1 MLKYVLKKFKAMSL
15 FYVLNGIVQI
25 LAASLSVVYL
35 QKLIDKL
42 PQANRYNELITIII
56 VYGVLLLVDCLLSYL
71 DEYPTRMLSNG
82 IYHELK
88 ILALKKISKIDY
100 VSYQG
105 IGTGSLVQ
113 LIEAGSKAGKNI
125 LFDFYMNLFR
135 NILPGIIISLILIG
149 TYNLEIMAV
158 IFIGYVVI
166 FLISNILMK
175 HLYKIKDKIL
185 TSEEWLSRHFIRGFM
200 EVVVFRLNKRFY
212 KEICKIE
219 ETSNSVVKSKTKI
232 RMIHELFF
240 TLFALIII
248 VIKLIILF
256 IGVAQVIKGETSVG
270 TLIALM
276 AFVDRVYSPIAILN
290 VIFIDYKLDK
300 ITFKRLENFM
310 NLPDDVN
317 LIEGNPVHIEKGNI
331 EFKNVSFEYDHAPIL
346 KNLSFCIQG
355 NSSTAFVGSSG
366 AGKSTI
372 IKIILG
378 LLKPT
383 HGEISVDDSNL
394 SKVLLD
400 DYYDDV
406 AYVSQDAPIFDGTL
420 RENIVF
426 DEDVSDDHI
435 YDILEQVQLKE
446 FVMRLPDKLYTEVGE
461 KGVKLS
467 GGEKQRLAFARV
479 FFQKSKIVILDEA
492 TSALD
497 SINENLITN
506 NMLKNCKDKTIIVIA
521 HRLHTI
527 KNVDNIL
534 VIDDG
539 KLAESGSFETL
550 LVKDG
555 LFKKLWDFQVKNNE
569 LEPVNK

>member
-42 PQANRYNELITIII
+42 PEANSYNELITIIV

-113 LIEAGSKAGKNI
+113 LIEAGAKAGKNI
-125 LFDFYMNLFR
+125 LFDFYMNLFK
-135 NILPGIIISLILIG
+135 NILPGIVISLILIG

-158 IFIGYVVI
+158 IFIGYVIVL
-166 FLISNILMK
+166 LISNILMK
-175 HLYKIKDKIL
+175 YLYKIKDKIL

-200 EVVVFRLNKRFY
+200 EVVVFRLNKRY
-212 KEICKIE
+212 EKEIKKIE
-219 ETSNSVVKSKTKI
+219 QTSNSVVKSKTKI

-248 VIKLIILF
+248 LIKLIILF
-256 IGVAQVIKGETSVG
+256 LGVAQVMNGKTSVG
-270 TLIALM
+270 ALIALM
-276 AFVDRVYSPIAILN
+276 TFVDRIYSPIAILN

-300 ITFKRLENFM
+300 VAFKRLENFM
-310 NLPDDVN
+310 NLPEDTN
-317 LIEGNPVHIEKGNI
+317 LYEGTSIHLEKGSI
-331 EFKNVSFEYDHAPIL
+331 EFKNVSFEYDGVPIL
-346 KNLSFCIQG
+346 NDISFSIKG

-372 IKIILG
+372 IKMILG

-383 HGEISVDDSNL
+383 HGEIYVDDSNL

-400 DYYDDV
+400 DYYDDI

-426 DEDVSDDHI
+426 DEDVNDDDI

-527 KNVDNIL
+527 KNVDTIL

-539 KLAESGSFETL
+539 KLAESGSFEAL
-550 LVKDG
+550 LAKDG
-555 LFKKLWDFQVKNNE
+555 VFKKLWNCQVKDY
-569 LEPVNK
+569 

>member
-15 FYVLNGIVQI
+15 FYVLNGIIQI

-42 PQANRYNELITIII
+42 PEANSYNEVITIII

-71 DEYPTRMLSNG
+71 DEYPYRMLSNG

-105 IGTGSLVQ
+105 KGTGSLVQ
-113 LIEAGSKAGKNI
+113 LIEAGAMAGKNI

-166 FLISNILMK
+166 FFISNILMK
-175 HLYKIKDKIL
+175 YLYKIKDKIL
-185 TSEEWLSRHFIRGFM
+185 TSEEWLSKHFIRGFM
-200 EVVVFRLNKRFY
+200 ELVVFRLNKRY
-212 KEICKIE
+212 ETEINKIE
-219 ETSNSVVKSKTKI
+219 QRSNSVVKSKTKI

-248 VIKLIILF
+248 IIKLIILF
-256 IGVAQVIKGETSVG
+256 IGVGQVVKGDISVG
-270 TLIALM
+270 AIIALIT
-276 AFVDRVYSPIAILN
+276 FVDRIYSPIAILN

-300 ITFKRLENFM
+300 VAFKRLEDFM
-310 NLPDDVN
+310 NLPDDIN
-317 LIEGNPVHIEKGNI
+317 LRKGSPIQVKEGKI
-331 EFKNVSFEYDHAPIL
+331 EFKNVSFDYNNVPIL
-346 KNLSFCIQG
+346 NNLSLCIEG

-372 IKIILG
+372 IKMILG

-383 HGEISVDDSNL
+383 KGDLYVDDSNL

-406 AYVSQDAPIFDGTL
+406 SYVSQDAPIFDGTL

-426 DEDVSDDHI
+426 DEDISDDEI
-435 YDILEQVQLKE
+435 YEILDQVQLKD
-446 FVMRLPDKLYTEVGE
+446 FVMRLPHKLYTEVGE

-506 NMLKNCKDKTIIVIA
+506 NLLKKCKDKTIIIIA

-539 KLAESGSFETL
+539 KLAESGSFESL
-550 LVKDG
+550 LAKDG
-555 LFKKLWDFQVKNNE
+555 LFKKLWDCQVKDHETE
-569 LEPVNK
+569 LLNS

>member
-1 MLKYVLKKFKAMSL
+1 MKY
-15 FYVLNGIVQI
+15 
-25 LAASLSVVYL
+25 
-35 QKLIDKL
+35 
-42 PQANRYNELITIII
+42 
-56 VYGVLLLVDCLLSYL
+56 
-71 DEYPTRMLSNG
+71 
-82 IYHELK
+82 
-88 ILALKKISKIDY
+88 
-100 VSYQG
+100 
-105 IGTGSLVQ
+105 
-113 LIEAGSKAGKNI
+113 
-125 LFDFYMNLFR
+125 
-135 NILPGIIISLILIG
+135 
-149 TYNLEIMAV
+149 
-158 IFIGYVVI
+158 
-166 FLISNILMK
+166 
-175 HLYKIKDKIL
+175 LYKIKDKIL

-200 EVVVFRLNKRFY
+200 EVVVFRLNKRFQ

-219 ETSNSVVKSKTKI
+219 KTSNSVVKSKTRI
-232 RMIHELFF
+232 RMVHELFF

-248 VIKLIILF
+248 LIKLIILF
-256 IGVAQVIKGETSVG
+256 IGVAQVMNGKTSVG
-270 TLIALM
+270 ALIALM
-276 AFVDRVYSPIAILN
+276 TFVDRIYSPIAILN

-300 ITFKRLENFM
+300 VAFKRLENFM
-310 NLPDDVN
+310 NLPEDTN
-317 LIEGNPVHIEKGNI
+317 LYEGTPIHLEKGSI
-331 EFKNVSFEYDHAPIL
+331 EFKNVSFEYDGVPIL
-346 KNLSFCIQG
+346 NDISFSIQG

-372 IKIILG
+372 IKMILG

-383 HGEISVDDSNL
+383 HGEIYVDDSNL
-394 SKVLLD
+394 MKVLLD
-400 DYYDDV
+400 HYYDDI

-426 DEDVSDDHI
+426 DEDVSDDYI

-506 NMLKNCKDKTIIVIA
+506 NMFKNCINKTIIVIA

-550 LVKDG
+550 LAKDG
-555 LFKKLWDFQVKNNE
+555 LFKKLWNCQVKDNE
-569 LEPVNK
+569 LELVNK

>member
-1 MLKYVLKKFKAMSL
+1 MLKCVLKKFKAMSL

-42 PQANRYNELITIII
+42 PQSNRYNDLITIII
-56 VYGVLLLVDCLLSYL
+56 VYGVLLLVDCLLSYV
-71 DEYPTRMLSNG
+71 DEYPYRMLSNG
-82 IYHELK
+82 IYHEIK
-88 ILALKKISKIDY
+88 ILSLKKISKIDY

-113 LIEAGSKAGKNI
+113 LIEAGAKAGKNI

-135 NILPGIIISLILIG
+135 NILPSIIISLILIG

-158 IFIGYVVI
+158 IFIGYVIV

-175 HLYKIKDKIL
+175 YLYKIKDKIL

-200 EVVVFRLNKRFY
+200 EVAVFRLNKRFH
-212 KEICKIE
+212 KEIYKIE
-219 ETSNSVVKSKTKI
+219 QTSNSVVKSKTKI

-256 IGVAQVIKGETSVG
+256 IGVDQVIKGETSVG

-300 ITFKRLENFM
+300 VAFKLLKNFI
-310 NLPDDVN
+310 NLPNDSN
-317 LIEGNPVHIEKGNI
+317 LYEGDTIHLEKGRI
-331 EFKNVSFEYDHAPIL
+331 EFKNVSFEYDDVPIL
-346 KNLSFCIQG
+346 NNLNFCIEG

-372 IKIILG
+372 IKMILG

-383 HGEISVDDSNL
+383 DGEISVDDSIL

-400 DYYDDV
+400 DYYDEV
-406 AYVSQDAPIFDGTL
+406 SYVSQDAPIFDGTL

-435 YDILEQVQLKE
+435 YDILEQVQLKD

-461 KGVKLS
+461 KGLKLS
-467 GGEKQRLAFARV
+467 GGEKQRLAFARI

-506 NMLKNCKDKTIIVIA
+506 NMLKNCKDKTIIIIA

-550 LVKDG
+550 LSKDG
-555 LFKKLWDFQVKNNE
+555 LFKKLWNYQFKGHEVT
-569 LEPVNK
+569 PVNN